1 MCVGGE
7 TAKTQ
12 TGEPTVFPCQFPRHE
27 AALDLILGLLHR
39 EQGVQPLNLHTQV
52 FCEDSTNATYCE
64 LFFLRARIAVIP
76 TRGHFGSRQW
86 VRENILG

>member
-64 LFFLRARIAVIP
+64 LFFFESPYCSDSHQGALWQSPVG
-76 TRGHFGSRQW
+76 T
-86 VRENILG
+86 